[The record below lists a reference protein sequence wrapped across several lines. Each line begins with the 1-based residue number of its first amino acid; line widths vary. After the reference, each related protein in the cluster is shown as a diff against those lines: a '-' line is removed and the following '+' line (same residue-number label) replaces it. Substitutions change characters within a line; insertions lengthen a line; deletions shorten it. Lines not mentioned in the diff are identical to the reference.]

1 MINPV
6 QKLPHLNR
14 REALQTVGA
23 TVALATAA
31 SGSLTRKGAHRRR
44 MMVVSLHDRISGH
57 AGRVRA
63 LDRFLTYGKGKK
75 DLWFAPKD
83 EIARYQG
90 AKGSIRFPLDEPMP
104 LDLITRIVDPGNW
117 NQPPINAMAVGIMV
131 NAAWGLGTG
140 IGLALFGRSRVRT

>member
-83 EIARYQG
+83 EIARYVLANRADTPVVDRG
-90 AKGSIRFPLDEPMP
+90 FAERHGPARADGLKETFPCQID
-104 LDLITRIVDPGNW
+104 
-117 NQPPINAMAVGIMV
+117 
-131 NAAWGLGTG
+131 
-140 IGLALFGRSRVRT
+140 